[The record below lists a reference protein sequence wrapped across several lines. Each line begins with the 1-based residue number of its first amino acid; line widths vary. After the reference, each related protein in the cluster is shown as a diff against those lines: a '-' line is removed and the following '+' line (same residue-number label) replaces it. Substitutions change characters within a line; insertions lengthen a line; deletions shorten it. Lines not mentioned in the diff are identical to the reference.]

1 MVQFLVQYVKAVF
14 AMRPQDHAVELTVML
29 DTNLQD
35 PPVLF
40 ALKTLTLW
48 EVAALVWPV
57 HPYVRLVT
65 QRQDFVSAIQPQQIL
80 QIQHHCKLD
89 QTYL

>member
-1 MVQFLVQYVKAVF
+1 MVQFLVLHVRVAFV
-14 AMRPQDHAVELTVML
+14 MRPQDHAVELTVML
-29 DTNLQD
+29 DTNLQGL
-35 PPVLF
+35 PVLF
-40 ALKTLTLW
+40 VLKTLTLW
-48 EVAALVWPV
+48 EVVALVWPV